1 LVFGIYL
8 SINAC
13 GLVFRDTESERST
26 MVSSLPTHPKHTQT
40 PSMAAGLFVWSFGA
54 LFYLLGFFHRV
65 APAVITG
72 ELMRDFQISAAS
84 LGNLS
89 AFYFYSYVAMQ
100 IPTGI
105 LADRWGPRRL
115 ITLGTLVACAGAVM
129 FALAPGI
136 TWAAIGRLLI
146 GGSVAVAFVGL
157 LKVAANWFPPRRFA
171 LVSGLALF
179 FGIIGA
185 VFAGTPLRFLV
196 DLYGWR
202 KVVLL
207 TAAAALLIG
216 AGTWIFVRDY
226 PHEKGYRDLASAGS
240 PTASE
245 ARMGILEGIFQ
256 VFAYRNTW
264 LLFTIPG
271 GIVGCVLTFSG
282 LWGVPYLTA
291 LHGLSTATSATLTS
305 ALLVAWAVGGPF
317 FGWLSDRLGNRKKLY
332 LVGCATAATGW
343 ALILL
348 AADIS
353 LTILIPVIV
362 ITGFSSGCMII
373 SFAFAKES
381 VPSHLSG
388 TVSGV
393 VNMGVMTGPM
403 VLQPAVGL
411 VLDRMWTA
419 GNVEAGVRV
428 YSVDAYRSGFS
439 LMLAWIVVSF
449 ILLLFTRETGCRQVE
464 G

>member
-1 LVFGIYL
+1 MN
-8 SINAC
+8 SI
-13 GLVFRDTESERST
+13 ST
-26 MVSSLPTHPKHTQT
+26 NNTP
-40 PSMAAGLFVWSFGA
+40 PSMATGLFVWSFGA
-54 LFYLLGFFHRV
+54 VFYLMGFFHRV

-115 ITLGTLVACAGAVM
+115 LTLGALVAAMGAVM
-129 FALAPGI
+129 FGLAPGI
-136 TWAAIGRLLI
+136 GWAAAGRLLI

-157 LKVAANWFPPRRFA
+157 LKVAANWFPARRFA

-179 FGIIGA
+179 FGIVGA

-196 DLYGWR
+196 DLFGWR
-202 KVVLL
+202 SVIFLS
-207 TAAAALLIG
+207 AAVTLVIG
-216 AGTWIFVRDY
+216 AGTWIVVRDF
-226 PHEKGYRDLASAGS
+226 PHEKGYQDLPVAGLAG
-240 PTASE
+240 PLKPET
-245 ARMGILEGIFQ
+245 GVVEGIVQ
-256 VFAYRNTW
+256 VLAYRNTW
-264 LLFTIPG
+264 LLFIIPG

-291 LHGLSTATSATLTS
+291 LHGLSTAAAASLTS

-317 FGWLSDRLGNRKKLY
+317 FGWFSDRWGNRKTLY
-332 LVGCATAATGW
+332 LAGCGISAAGW
-343 ALILL
+343 GVILL
-348 AADIS
+348 ATDIS
-353 LTILIPVIV
+353 LTILIPVLL

-393 VNMGVMTGPM
+393 INMGVMTGPM

-411 VLDRMWTA
+411 VLDRMWQ
-419 GNVEAGVRV
+419 GQMVEGVRV
-428 YSVDAYRSGFS
+428 YSVGAYHSGFL
-439 LMLAWIVVSF
+439 LMLVWVVVSF
-449 ILLLFTRETGCRQVE
+449 ILLLFTRETGCRQGVE
-464 G
+464 

>member
-1 LVFGIYL
+1 MNLTKL
-8 SINAC
+8 KNN
-13 GLVFRDTESERST
+13 
-26 MVSSLPTHPKHTQT
+26 

-54 LFYLLGFFHRV
+54 VFYLMGFFHRV

-115 ITLGTLVACAGAVM
+115 LTLGTLVASVGAVM
-129 FALAPGI
+129 FALAPDI
-136 TWAAIGRLLI
+136 AWAAIGRLLI

-157 LKVAANWFPPRRFA
+157 LKVAANWFQPRRFA

-202 KVVLL
+202 NVVLL
-207 TAAAALLIG
+207 SAAVTLVVG

-240 PTASE
+240 RALAEGQT
-245 ARMGILEGIFQ
+245 GVLEGIFQ
-256 VFAYRNTW
+256 VLTYRNTL
-264 LLFTIPG
+264 LLFIIPG
-271 GIVGCVLTFSG
+271 GVVGCVLTFSG

-291 LHGLSTATSATLTS
+291 LHGLSTATAATLTS

-332 LVGCATAATGW
+332 LTGCGTAAVGW
-343 ALILL
+343 AVILL
-348 AADIS
+348 ATDIS
-353 LTILIPVIV
+353 LTILIPVLLV
-362 ITGFSSGCMII
+362 TGFSSGCMII

-381 VPSHLSG
+381 MPSHLSG

-393 VNMGVMTGPM
+393 VNMGVMSGPM
-403 VLQPAVGL
+403 LLQPAVGL
-411 VLDRMWTA
+411 VLDRMWT
-419 GNVEAGVRV
+419 GNMEAGVRL
-428 YSVDAYRSGFS
+428 YSVGAYHSGFS
-439 LMLAWIVVSF
+439 LMIGWITVSF
-449 ILLLFTRETGCRQVE
+449 VLLLFTRETGCRQVA

>member
-1 LVFGIYL
+1 M
-8 SINAC
+8 N
-13 GLVFRDTESERST
+13 
-26 MVSSLPTHPKHTQT
+26 PTNTNDPP

-54 LFYLLGFFHRV
+54 IFYLMGFFHRV

-72 ELMRDFQISAAS
+72 ELMRDFQISAAA

-115 ITLGTLVACAGAVM
+115 LTLGALVAAMGAMM
-129 FALAPGI
+129 FGLAPGI
-136 TWAAIGRLLI
+136 AWAAAGRLLI

-157 LKVAANWFPPRRFA
+157 LKIAANWFPPRRFA

-196 DLYGWR
+196 DQLGWR
-202 KVVLL
+202 SVIFIS
-207 TAAAALLIG
+207 AAVTLVIG
-216 AGTWIFVRDY
+216 AGTWTVVRDY
-226 PHEKGYRDLASAGS
+226 PHEKGYRDLPVVGS
-240 PTASE
+240 SGTLKPET
-245 ARMGILEGIFQ
+245 GVVEGIVQ
-256 VFAYRNTW
+256 VLAYRNTW
-264 LLFTIPG
+264 LLFIIPG

-291 LHGLSTATSATLTS
+291 LHGLSTATAASLTS

-317 FGWLSDRLGNRKKLY
+317 FGWFSDRLGNRKYLY
-332 LVGCATAATGW
+332 LAGCGTSAAGWVVILMATN
-343 ALILL
+343 
-348 AADIS
+348 IS
-353 LTILIPVIV
+353 LTILIPVLL

-373 SFAFAKES
+373 SFAFVKES

-393 VNMGVMTGPM
+393 INMGVMTGPM

-411 VLDRMWTA
+411 VLDRMWQ
-419 GNVEAGVRV
+419 GQMVEGARV
-428 YSVDAYRSGFS
+428 YSVGAYHSGFA
-439 LMLAWIVVSF
+439 LMLVWIVVSF
-449 ILLLFTRETGCRQVE
+449 IFLLFTRETGCRPVVE
-464 G
+464 

>member
-1 LVFGIYL
+1 MKPTQPTQPIKPSNQRNQKTYKTNPMNQVTANNQE
-8 SINAC
+8 NA
-13 GLVFRDTESERST
+13 S
-26 MVSSLPTHPKHTQT
+26 P

-54 LFYLLGFFHRV
+54 VFYLLGFFHRV

-72 ELMRDFQISAAS
+72 ELMRDFQISAAA

-115 ITLGTLVACAGAVM
+115 LTLGTLVAALGAVM
-129 FALAPGI
+129 FALAPDM
-136 TWAAIGRLLI
+136 TWAAAGRLLV

-179 FGIIGA
+179 FGIVGA
-185 VFAGTPLRFLV
+185 VTAGPPLRFLV

-202 KVVLL
+202 SVVLL
-207 TAAAALLIG
+207 SAAVTMVIG
-216 AGTWIFVRDY
+216 TGTWIFVRDY
-226 PHEKGYRDLASAGS
+226 PHEKGYRDLTTDFGAK
-240 PTASE
+240 SE
-245 ARMGILEGIFQ
+245 NVETGVVEGIVQ
-256 VFAYRNTW
+256 VFGYRNTG
-264 LLFTIPG
+264 LLFIIPG

-282 LWGVPYLTA
+282 LWGVPYLTT
-291 LHGLSTATSATLTS
+291 LHGLPTATASTLTS

-332 LVGCATAATGW
+332 LAGCGTSVAGW
-343 ALILL
+343 AVILL
-348 AADIS
+348 ATDVP
-353 LTILIPVIV
+353 LTVLIPVML

-373 SFAFAKES
+373 SFAFVKES

-393 VNMGVMTGPM
+393 TNMGVMTGPM
-403 VLQPAVGL
+403 ALQPAVGL
-411 VLDRMWTA
+411 VLDRMWT
-419 GNVEAGVRV
+419 GTIVGGVRV

-439 LMLAWIVVSF
+439 IMLAWIAVSF
-449 ILLLFTRETGCRQVE
+449 VLLLFTRETGCRQVVP
-464 G
+464 

>member
-1 LVFGIYL
+1 MAT
-8 SINAC
+8 NPT
-13 GLVFRDTESERST
+13 TEQ
-26 MVSSLPTHPKHTQT
+26 P
-40 PSMAAGLFVWSFGA
+40 PSMGAGLLVWSFGA

-65 APAVITG
+65 APAVITN
-72 ELMRDFQISAAS
+72 ELMRDFQISAAA

-115 ITLGTLVACAGAVM
+115 LSLGALVAAIGAVM

-136 TWAAIGRLLI
+136 AWAAAGRLLI

-157 LKVAANWFPPRRFA
+157 LKVAANWFPPQRFA

-179 FGIIGA
+179 FGIAGA

-202 KVVLL
+202 SVVLL
-207 TAAAALLIG
+207 SAAGSLVIG
-216 AGTWIFVRDY
+216 TGTWIVVRDH
-226 PHEKGYRDLASAGS
+226 PHEKGFRDLSTAGS
-240 PTASE
+240 VVASKRE
-245 ARMGILEGIFQ
+245 TGVLNGILQ

-264 LLFTIPG
+264 LLFIIPG
-271 GIVGCVLTFSG
+271 GVVGCVLTFSG
-282 LWGVPYLTA
+282 LWGVPYLTT
-291 LHGLSTATSATLTS
+291 LHGLSTATAATLTS

-317 FGWLSDRLGNRKKLY
+317 FGWLSDRIENRKKLY
-332 LVGCATAATGW
+332 LIGCGTAASGW
-343 ALILL
+343 AVILL
-348 AADIS
+348 ANPIS
-353 LTILIPVIV
+353 LTMLIPVML

-373 SFAFAKES
+373 SFAFVKES
-381 VPSHLSG
+381 VPTHLSG

-393 VNMGVMTGPM
+393 INMGVMTGPM

-411 VLDRMWTA
+411 VLDRMWQ
-419 GNVEAGVRV
+419 GQMVDGIRIF
-428 YSVDAYRSGFS
+428 SVSAYHSGFS
-439 LMLAWIVVSF
+439 LMLVWIAVSF
-449 ILLLFTRETGCRQVE
+449 ILLIFTRETGCRQVVA
-464 G
+464 